1 MYAGLSFKAR
11 PIQNRLFVSGGVYKF
26 LVAPHSKLDAIQNH
40 FLTLTT
46 SNIQRRQRRCLRLEP
61 ERNMATAPPFNQLV
75 YYTARTPN
83 GIKPTLL
90 LEELGIKYK
99 VEGIDIMKN
108 TQKEPWFLEINPNG
122 RIPALKDGD
131 MRIFESGAIM
141 LYLHDHYDPEKKFGY
156 ENGSPLYYEMLSWLM
171 FQMGGIG
178 PMQGLSSYCL
188 IIQVFG
194 VDVLQQDKQ
203 TTSA

>member
-1 MYAGLSFKAR
+1 MFACVSLKAR
-11 PIQNRLFVSGGVYKF
+11 SFYNVHAVSTGAYKF
-26 LVAPHSKLDAIQNH
+26 LAASSLNTAALQNH
-40 FLTLTT
+40 YLTQI
-46 SNIQRRQRRCLRLEP
+46 SSIGQREQKRYLRLEP
-61 ERNMATAPPFNQLV
+61 ERKMATAPPFNQLV

-83 GIKPTLL
+83 GLKPALM
-90 LEELGIKYK
+90 LEELGLHYK

-108 TQKEPWFLEINPNG
+108 TQKEQWYLDINPNG

-156 ENGSPLYYEMLSWLM
+156 ENGTPLYYEMVSWLM

-178 PMQGLSSYCL
+178 PMQGLSSCCFNLTRSY
-188 IIQVFG
+188 
-194 VDVLQQDKQ
+194 
-203 TTSA
+203 